1 MSMLYHF
8 SETHHFRQNIGMS
21 DVAAPVPRSEVKV
34 YQAKKNGQIGRLLRI
49 EDKDGKPIK
58 AGG

>member
-8 SETHHFRQNIGMS
+8 SETHHCRQNIGMS
-21 DVAAPVPRSEVKV
+21 DVAAPIPRSEIKV
-34 YQAKKNGQIGRLLRI
+34 YYLRKDGSKGRILRI

-58 AGG
+58 GG